1 MDEKQPLEAI
11 KVEKKSKTLIFG
23 IRVDDSLNEGLSGYM
38 LKHNLSKSQ
47 AIRSLLAAGLESQ
60 REQQ

>member
-1 MDEKQPLEAI
+1 MDEKPPLEAI
-11 KVEKKSKTLIFG
+11 KVEKKSKTLMFG
-23 IRVDDSLNEGLSGYM
+23 IRVEDSLYEGLSGYM

-47 AIRSLLAAGLESQ
+47 AIRSLLAAGLEAQ

>member
-38 LKHNLSKSQ
+38 LKHHLSKSQ

>member
-11 KVEKKSKTLIFG
+11 KVEKKSKTLMFG
-23 IRVDDSLNEGLSGYM
+23 IRVDDSLSEGLSGYM

-47 AIRSLLAAGLESQ
+47 AIRTLLAAGLESQ